1 MFKYYVYNFQA
12 LTVYMK
18 EITLRQVGHVART
31 GEAGI
36 F

>member
-12 LTVYMK
+12 LKFKM
-18 EITLRQVGHVART
+18 ESALRQAGHGART
-31 GEAGI
+31 GEVGI